1 MGIPVYPSSGHLN
14 REDGDR
20 WIWDIHHCQT
30 SLICFVFG
38 ISCPILSR
46 WVESC
51 EVTAYDFPS
60 GRFAR
65 QAGVELVLVGDS
77 CGTQLQPDLKSS
89 GQLFLFPLFFFSFF
103 RAWNFCSQSHKNPLF
118 LISLNILNSWRIPCL
133 SIKAFS
139 NLVDHQRKANDR
151 QLGVPEV
158 LAIVGVA
165 LDWKHE
171 QNLGDSYPF
180 IWSGKIRGGVAPGFT
195 TKKVIPHFFSTPV
208 VWSQVCGFIPCK
220 ATVSVGY
227 LISREVI

>member
-1 MGIPVYPSSGHLN
+1 M
-14 REDGDR
+14 
-20 WIWDIHHCQT
+20 T
-30 SLICFVFG
+30 SPRAALPG
-38 ISCPILSR
+38 KRAWS
-46 WVESC
+46 WYWW
-51 EVTAYDFPS
+51 VTAVAPS
-60 GRFAR
+60 YSRTWS
-65 QAGVELVLVGDS
+65 QVVS
-77 CGTQLQPDLKSS
+77 CFCFHCS
-89 GQLFLFPLFFFSFF
+89 FFSFF
-103 RAWNFCSQSHKNPLF
+103 RAWICCSQSHKNPLF

-195 TKKVIPHFFSTPV
+195 TKKIIPHFFQHPCCMVPSMWFHPLQ
-208 VWSQVCGFIPCK
+208 SHGFCGVFNIK
-220 ATVSVGY
+220 GSD
-227 LISREVI
+227 LK